1 MKKNTVKKSRVKSCV
16 VCSKPAGKKN
26 IIPFGPVCDACFEI
40 HEAAQSVSKREEQKL
55 EKKFTKLDNLVNNFP
70 ESRLFDELDGNEY
83 DIIDANTESE
93 RMSAAKRLRR
103 GLEKI
108 YREIDKT
115 MAAAFTT
122 LNRID
127 NEIENLGTLRRE

>member
-70 ESRLFDELDGNEY
+70 ESRLFDEL
-83 DIIDANTESE
+83 
-93 RMSAAKRLRR
+93 
-103 GLEKI
+103 EKI